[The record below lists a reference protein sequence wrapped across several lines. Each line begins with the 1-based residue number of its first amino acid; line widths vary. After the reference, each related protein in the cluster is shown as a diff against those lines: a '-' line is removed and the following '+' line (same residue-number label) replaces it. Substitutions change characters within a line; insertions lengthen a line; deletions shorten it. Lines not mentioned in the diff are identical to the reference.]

1 MFITIKYY
9 VSDTDP
15 INIEPN
21 FNNNIYQL
29 IIKFISLMNDSSKL
43 QFVKYINIIHPMIL
57 IMILTN
63 LIKNDLD
70 TNQKLIDFIFKFLRN
85 DKIELYN
92 DYPGLQFINVDL
104 DLFKNYYKDI
114 KELLVYIQY
123 KKYIEGDKFIIFLLT
138 NNLSWYEKIDITF
151 KQIEGIAFILKHNRE
166 IFKYLNKQERTD
178 QNIINALIENHGL
191 KKIYS
196 TSSYKLKFIHIG
208 FKELNVMHT
217 QEYIIYIFMNFKEN
231 NVTTIITNINENL
244 LHNNNNVVI
253 FIDIVHSQS
262 LTIRPPDQSTFQP
275 PPRPPLPPLSSRSP
289 PPPPPPPL
297 SSQSP
302 PPPPPPPPPPLSSR
316 SPPPLSPQLLLSF
329 YNVMQQFIDNTTNY
343 TRIKI
348 INYYKLFNKKWLLKY
363 NKYFNKIL
371 NITFDSDP
379 DNIKTCTKEGYNYK
393 VLDSDD
399 EMIDNI
405 MLATHWINWQINT
418 PYELKY
424 RQLQQTETCWI
435 NSILNSLILVNEI
448 KDY

>member
-1 MFITIKYY
+1 
-9 VSDTDP
+9 
-15 INIEPN
+15 
-21 FNNNIYQL
+21 
-29 IIKFISLMNDSSKL
+29 MNDSSKL

-363 NKYFNKIL
+363 N
-371 NITFDSDP
+371 
-379 DNIKTCTKEGYNYK
+379 
-393 VLDSDD
+393 
-399 EMIDNI
+399 
-405 MLATHWINWQINT
+405 
-418 PYELKY
+418 
-424 RQLQQTETCWI
+424 
-435 NSILNSLILVNEI
+435 
-448 KDY
+448 